1 MNALL
6 SFFIGIVVQDA
17 FAVTLEA
24 RGAGAPGIDGMWA
37 RICSVMGCT
46 LGPNAVF
53 FFAQQVVDFIFPLVG
68 VTAVCIVIWAGIKLT
83 TSEGNDEGRSEAKKI
98 IIQACSGIVLALIAG
113 GVVRFFGEEFLLR
126 LLD

>member
-1 MNALL
+1 MMVLL
-6 SFFIGIVVQDA
+6 SALGTLVQTA
-17 FAVTLEA
+17 HAVALEG
-24 RGAGAPGIDGMWA
+24 RGAGAPGVDGMWA

-53 FFAQQVVDFIFPLVG
+53 FFAQKVVDFIFPLTGAV
-68 VTAVCIVIWAGIKLT
+68 AVCIIIWAGIKLT

-98 IIQACSGIVLALIAG
+98 ITTAATGIILAIISGAVI
-113 GVVRFFGEEFLLR
+113 RFFAEVFLPT